1 MNLESRVV
9 GRCQRHPKEFVVGV
23 CAACLRERLACVD
36 PADRHIKTSFPTDGK
51 ASNRKPIPDPKS
63 LQKKKMVMVPEAVP
77 ASSSNGPQLRRS
89 KSFSEGRLQARTKID
104 ESSALEPKR
113 KSCEIRVRNTLQ
125 ALFQIDE
132 DENPATEVVESSSS
146 MEQNGWFKADEVV
159 VEEHEI
165 ELRSDSVK
173 QVTEP
178 SKPLEPEPLRIYDSF
193 ETGESSVNAAR
204 TMKSHIDHETQNRF
218 RVQVTENS
226 HNASEENKKKTPNPN
241 PNPNPITNECGDSKD
256 KARTFWLTDMV
267 RKRIQKWKKR
277 NRHKHHHPQ
286 RQNLQPRDTR
296 SEIFDDARPSCDDD
310 PRFSIDIGR
319 TSWEDSRHSWEEP
332 RASWDGILIGKLVA
346 SSIVGHEEAA
356 IGSSKNQVLAE
367 PIKLHGDEDVN
378 QPGGSLETRDYYSD
392 SSLSRRRRKNME
404 KPKPGMDEKPKPGMD
419 EKPKP
424 GVDEP
429 KSIENRN
436 NTKVSPATLD
446 DENNKPASA
455 ETEMEDTHGEKCSE
469 NCENPSDEVS
479 YQKQVSKSHRW
490 SKAWSR
496 TITSPMWGL
505 IQKRGSKDEGG
516 YEGGDIEGSHSWR
529 ELQRDKEGRRGLSKG
544 DFFSNSSIGS
554 RSLHFS
560 NLSNRHGV
568 ANNGS
573 VIHRSNSN
581 NNAQRNG
588 SWQRKRRDEMML
600 DRSRSIHY
608 SPTNVD
614 NGLLRFYLTPLRS
627 SRRSSTGGTRI
638 RPPQSSSRS
647 ALGLH

>member
-1 MNLESRVV
+1 MNLESRAVV
-9 GRCQRHPKEFVVGV
+9 RCQRHPKEFVVGV

-36 PADRHIKTSFPTDGK
+36 PADRHTKTSFPTDGK

-77 ASSSNGPQLRRS
+77 ASSSHGPQLRRS
-89 KSFSEGRLQARTKID
+89 KSFSEGRVHARAKID
-104 ESSALEPKR
+104 EGSALEPKR
-113 KSCEIRVRNTLQ
+113 KSCEIRVRNTLG
-125 ALFQIDE
+125 ALFQMDE
-132 DENPATEVVESSSS
+132 DENPPTEVVESSSS

-178 SKPLEPEPLRIYDSF
+178 LKPLALEPEPPRIYDSF

-218 RVQVTENS
+218 RVQVTESS
-226 HNASEENKKKTPNPN
+226 HNASEENKKKTTNPN
-241 PNPNPITNECGDSKD
+241 PNPNPITNECSDSKD
-256 KARTFWLTDMV
+256 KAKTFWLTDMV

-277 NRHKHHHPQ
+277 NRQKHHHPQ
-286 RQNLQPRDTR
+286 RQNLQSRDTR
-296 SEIFDDARPSCDDD
+296 SEIFDDGRPSCDDD

-346 SSIVGHEEAA
+346 SAIGGHEEAA
-356 IGSSKNQVLAE
+356 TGSSKNHVLAE
-367 PIKLHGDEDVN
+367 PIKLHGEEDAK
-378 QPGGSLETRDYYSD
+378 QPGGSVETRDYYSD
-392 SSLSRRRRKNME
+392 SSLSRRRKKNIVE
-404 KPKPGMDEKPKPGMD
+404 KPKPGME
-419 EKPKP
+419 ES
-424 GVDEP
+424 
-429 KSIENRN
+429 KSVSTENRN

-446 DENNKPASA
+446 DENNKPASG
-455 ETEMEDTHGEKCSE
+455 ETEMEDTHREKCSE

-479 YQKQVSKSHRW
+479 YQKQVSDEVSFQKQVSKSHRW

-516 YEGGDIEGSHSWR
+516 YEGGDIEGSNSWR

-638 RPPQSSSRS
+638 RPPQSSSRN